1 MDQPSA
7 MAIAVPIRI
16 IQLSTLWNIQSIL
29 ALSTSYYYYRGRICR
44 SRSFVN
50 KPSALLQHHPLRVTH
65 DDKNFMIS
73 SSSTPTDMQDEG
85 ENKGAAVRRSPR
97 KICAKPP
104 ASASSS
110 ASTTATNNLA
120 PSSMNGFALLEQWIQ
135 HDHHTYHLDH
145 LSPERACKIRTALVQ
160 WYRANR
166 RKLPWRGDAGPY
178 DGSTAGY
185 GVAANAS
192 AAAGT
197 VTSATATIA
206 SSGGKNKRKKI
217 MKAENEGKDIRSFF
231 TSSSSSSSSSLG
243 TSQPKSMKVIEK
255 DTSQTD
261 ETELL
266 AVSSFQSTEVTA
278 YGVWVS
284 EIMLQQTRVEAVIPY
299 WIKCEFPC
307 LSCNY
312 QSLVQISNK
321 FLSTMPIL

>member
-1 MDQPSA
+1 
-7 MAIAVPIRI
+7 
-16 IQLSTLWNIQSIL
+16 
-29 ALSTSYYYYRGRICR
+29 
-44 SRSFVN
+44 
-50 KPSALLQHHPLRVTH
+50 
-65 DDKNFMIS
+65 MIS

-85 ENKGAAVRRSPR
+85 VSKGAVVRRSPR
-97 KICAKPP
+97 KAGAKTP
-104 ASASSS
+104 SSSLSS
-110 ASTTATNNLA
+110 ASTTATTNSFQ
-120 PSSMNGFALLEQWIQ
+120 SSVNGIALLEQWIQ

-145 LSPERACKIRTALVQ
+145 LSPDRAYKIRTALVQ

-197 VTSATATIA
+197 ATATIA

-217 MKAENEGKDIRSFF
+217 IKAENEGKDIRSFF

-255 DTSQTD
+255 DTLQTD